1 MFYIL
6 FCRFKFFL
14 WFLTNEKLLNE
25 QSLSLFSEKN
35 MDYNLSRVKE
45 EVDEEKIDTE
55 TMFLP
60 SLSAGSQED
69 QRRK

>member
-1 MFYIL
+1 
-6 FCRFKFFL
+6 
-14 WFLTNEKLLNE
+14 
-25 QSLSLFSEKN
+25 